1 MFSLSPGPLV
11 SLSGLNPLRHRSG
24 EPSPLVRVVLEEAQR
39 FVAKHWPGLAVPDQ
53 LD

>member
-1 MFSLSPGPLV
+1 VLPLE
-11 SLSGLNPLRHRSG
+11 GFDPLEMAALWSG
-24 EPSPLVRVVLEEAQR
+24 EPSPLVRVVLEESQR